1 MERFFD
7 RKSLFVIAG
16 PCVIES
22 REIVLETAKALKDI
36 SKKLALPIIF
46 KSSYDKANRTS
57 VNSYRGV
64 GMENGLTILSE
75 VRSTFD
81 LPIITDVHSAQEVKL
96 AAEVVDVL
104 QIPAFLCR
112 QTDLILAAANT
123 GKIVNIKKGQFLAP
137 WDVKNIV
144 DKFVSTGNTRLF
156 ITERGTMFGYNNLVV
171 DFRAIPIM
179 RSFGYPVLLDI
190 THSVQLPGGLGTASS
205 GQREFA
211 PVLARAAAAVGIDG
225 LFMEVHPKPDKA
237 LCDGPNMLELNKLE
251 DILITIIAIHKI
263 AK

>member
-112 QTDLILAAANT
+112 QTDLILAAANR